1 MRFLLLSVAT
11 LLSHSMSDAFVTRSS
26 FVLRVPGHVS
36 PSDHTRL
43 SMIDIDIVT
52 SLRTEYISAALCTN
66 QTPRAADVCL
76 QLGCQDGRAITFLP
90 RTIRELIT
98 STVEADGVVPIS
110 IRRQLK
116 QQQEQRK
123 AAKVTYM
130 DQRADDLKETWDET
144 VDVVVSL
151 QAAQK
156 MALNGLDWKKS
167 IREAA
172 RVLKPGGRLLFVENT
187 EINGESYLDYVQNL
201 VSLAGE
207 APTDDAQ
214 ERFPIFEVGFD
225 EVDMVLKPHIAGVA
239 IKSVEAGLTAEE
251 RARRKAEQEKERLA
265 DLSIE
270 AYERGIKRR
279 KKKKKTS
286 TDSVTE
292 QKA

>member
-1 MRFLLLSVAT
+1 
-11 LLSHSMSDAFVTRSS
+11 MSDAFVTRSS